1 MNSHLPRTLRALA
14 LLVASS
20 VFLAAPASAQSVPY
34 LFEPTAPAPSMR
46 LSWQTEPGHR
56 YDLWQSTDLQLW
68 THVPGYPA
76 TASGLSLQH
85 PFNIGPRG
93 FFRIVPIDD
102 QPPAVADQFPADA
115 GFAVGRFADLV
126 VRLTDTTGIAPASIR
141 LTVGGSGPLAL
152 GAPGLTFTG
161 DTLSYDSGAAPL
173 GAYGQTI
180 TATLVAADTLGH
192 TLTHTWSF
200 KLEPAPVVAAD
211 VFVFG
216 AGPPPPS
223 AWSIESVA
231 ADRIVIAYTGTAP
244 TFTAGQK
251 LCNAAPARV
260 QEIFYRRVLSLS
272 DHPATSRLTLFTEDI
287 PLTDFVQQGGV
298 GYSASSIVYTVAPDG
313 TLVAPPPFSVAGTH
327 SFPATG
333 IDLSGTE
340 ISIGSGGDFDA
351 TVLGVTYS
359 QGSSARWLDVTATE
373 LSWSFTP
380 RVQFALEVDLG
391 GLKTFEAIAS
401 GNLAIRQAID
411 ATVTATGLSTKT
423 TIWQLAGPLQ
433 PRYVVVLGFIG
444 VPPLAIPVYAEL
456 VFAFSIETEAK
467 AEAILDLEFAY
478 RQEVSASFGLTY
490 HEGSGFEWPTSF
502 QASSPDL
509 SGDIDLA
516 GRFSLEV
523 TLVPR
528 IEVLIY
534 SAAGFSVAIEPR
546 GKVEAQVGTA
556 GLDGKL
562 TAGVDFTI
570 APAGPLIEPFVP
582 ANWELSFPIWEGEW
596 PLVPQVLAFTTHPS
610 SRTAAPGASVSFTC
624 AVDSSA
630 PASFQWFHNGSRI
643 PGQTNRTLFLPS
655 VTSGHAGTYYVRATA
670 GPDSIDST
678 AATLTVQV
686 PTPANADTD
695 NDGLLNSVETNT
707 GYWTSATNTG
717 TNPNKWDT
725 DGDGLRDGVET
736 HTGIFLSLSNT
747 GTDPND
753 PDTDSDGVNDKSEI
767 DRGSDPNAATPV
779 GMAWIPAGSSQMGK
793 STNAA
798 EGDANELPVHGVVVS
813 AFFMDRTEVT
823 NALWED
829 VRAWG
834 FNNGYTDIREG
845 SISPIGINVSKGSTH
860 PVFYVSWYDAAKWCN
875 ARSEHEGLAPVYF
888 TDDTHT
894 GVYRSGVWDVTNVQV
909 KWHANGYRLPTEA
922 EWEKAARGGLSAQR
936 FPWGATINHTRATYS
951 SVGPGGQSQYP
962 YDVNPTSGAHPTYAV
977 GDAPFSAPVAS
988 FGPNGFGLYDMAGN
1002 GWEWCWDSYSSDW
1015 YSEPGAMLADSR
1027 GPAFTERRVIRGG
1040 GPQVAPFGARVA
1052 RREGGLPIATT
1063 EASPFTAG
1071 YRTLRCVRR

>member
-1 MNSHLPRTLRALA
+1 MNALSPTWTRLAVVALLLLAPHLP
-14 LLVASS
+14 
-20 VFLAAPASAQSVPY
+20 AQSVPY
-34 LFEPTAPAPSMR
+34 LFEPAPPAPSMR

-115 GFAVGRFADLV
+115 GFAVGRFADVV
-126 VRLTDTTGIAPASIR
+126 VRITDATGIAPASIR

-152 GAPGLTFTG
+152 GAPGLTFNG

-231 ADRIVIAYTGTAP
+231 ADRIVIAYTGAAP
-244 TFTAGQK
+244 TFTVGQK
-251 LCNAAPARV
+251 LCNAAPAKV
-260 QEIFYRRVLSLS
+260 HEIFYRRILSVS
-272 DHPATSRLTLFTEDI
+272 DSPATSRLTLFTEDI

-313 TLVAPPPFSVAGTH
+313 TLVPPPPFSVAGTH
-327 SFPATG
+327 SFPRTG

-373 LSWSFTP
+373 LSWWFTP
-380 RVQFALEVDLG
+380 RVDFGLEVTLG
-391 GLKTFEAIAS
+391 GLKSFRAIAS
-401 GNLAIRQAID
+401 GDLAVREAID
-411 ATVTATGLSTKT
+411 ASVTAIGLSTKT
-423 TIWQLAGPLQ
+423 TIWQLAGPLR
-433 PRYVVVLGFIG
+433 PRYVIVVGFIG
-444 VPPLAIPVYAEL
+444 VPPLAVPVYADL
-456 VFAFSIETEAK
+456 SFAFSIETEAK
-467 AEAILDLEFAY
+467 AEATLDLAFAY

-490 HEGSGFEWPTSF
+490 DQAAGFESPTSF

-509 SGDIDLA
+509 SGDIDLT

-546 GKVEAQVGTA
+546 GKVEAQVGTG

-562 TAGVDFTI
+562 TSGVDFTL
-570 APAGPLIEPFVP
+570 APAGILLEPLLPDD
-582 ANWELSFPIWEGEW
+582 WELSFPIWEGEW

-630 PASFQWFHNGSRI
+630 PAAFQWFHNGSRI
-643 PGQTNRTLFLPS
+643 PGQTDRTLFLPY
-655 VTSGHAGTYYVRATA
+655 VTSGHAGSYFVRATA
-670 GPDSIDST
+670 GPDSVDST
-678 AATLTVQV
+678 AATLTVQI

-695 NDGLLNSVETNT
+695 NDGLLNSIETNT
-707 GYWTSATNTG
+707 GYWTSSTNTG
-717 TNPNKWDT
+717 TNPNQWDT

-736 HTGIFLSLSNT
+736 NTGVYVSATNT
-747 GTDPND
+747 GTDPHD
-753 PDTDSDGVNDKSEI
+753 PDTDNDGVSDKAEI
-767 DRGSDPNAATPV
+767 TAGTDPNIIPVPV
-779 GMAWIPAGSSQMGK
+779 GSVRWEPSVGG
-793 STNAA
+793 NGHYYYLVAA
-798 EGDANELPVHGVVVS
+798 PV
-813 AFFMDRTEVT
+813 
-823 NALWED
+823 
-829 VRAWG
+829 
-834 FNNGYTDIREG
+834 
-845 SISPIGINVSKGSTH
+845 PIT
-860 PVFYVSWYDAAKWCN
+860 WDAARD
-875 ARSEHEGLAPVYF
+875 AASAIG
-888 TDDTHT
+888 
-894 GVYRSGVWDVTNVQV
+894 
-909 KWHANGYRLPTEA
+909 GYL
-922 EWEKAARGGLSAQR
+922 
-936 FPWGATINHTRATYS
+936 ATY
-951 SVGPGGQSQYP
+951 
-962 YDVNPTSGAHPTYAV
+962 TSGAENAFVRNLAGTFRLWAGAYQPV
-977 GDAPFSAPVAS
+977 GSNEPAGGWRWVTNEPFDYSNWETLEPNNAGGAEDRMVMRPNGRWNDLNGSQDTNSHYVIE
-988 FGPNGFGLYDMAGN
+988 FGPL
-1002 GWEWCWDSYSSDW
+1002 
-1015 YSEPGAMLADSR
+1015 
-1027 GPAFTERRVIRGG
+1027 
-1040 GPQVAPFGARVA
+1040 Q
-1052 RREGGLPIATT
+1052 
-1063 EASPFTAG
+1063 
-1071 YRTLRCVRR
+1071 